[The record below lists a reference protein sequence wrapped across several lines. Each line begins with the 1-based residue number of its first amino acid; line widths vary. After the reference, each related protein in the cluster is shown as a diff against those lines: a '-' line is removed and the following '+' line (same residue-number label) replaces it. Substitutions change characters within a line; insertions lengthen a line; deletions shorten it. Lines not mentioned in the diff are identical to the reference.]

1 MNRKIPVP
9 EKTAKE
15 IDNKVYRHLSSAE
28 KRKLEEH
35 KGKVVYI
42 DGMWYFLDMT
52 HRYYPE
58 DNADETT

>member
-15 IDNKVYRHLSSAE
+15 IDNKVYRHLSSVE

-52 HRYYPE
+52 HRY
-58 DNADETT
+58 

>member
-15 IDNKVYRHLSSAE
+15 IDNKVHRHLSSVE

-42 DGMWYFLDMT
+42 DGMWYFWT
-52 HRYYPE
+52 
-58 DNADETT
+58 

>member
-15 IDNKVYRHLSSAE
+15 IDNKVYRHLSSVE

-35 KGKVVYI
+35 KGKIVCL

-58 DNADETT
+58 DATNETT